1 MWPLSQEL
9 KFPGVALQPDGTID
23 FTLTP
28 EEARAAD
35 AALAEFKGYV
45 VHPDYADRIR
55 NGTVAVALSH
65 YARDLI
71 HAHQSKIAS
80 ANRQVSGKL
89 QSVLA
94 KAIAAVWKASSL
106 SPLPI
111 FTFHRASF
119 LRMLGR
125 EDEAKRLY
133 ASFLKQQ
140 AAFQPDQVD
149 EHLMT
154 YEGFDVEQAV
164 SIARTSGG

>member
-1 MWPLSQEL
+1 MWPFSNEL

-45 VHPDYADRIR
+45 VHPDHADQVR
-55 NGTVAVALSH
+55 NGTIAVALSH

-71 HAHQSKIAS
+71 YAHEAEMSTSTRA
-80 ANRQVSGKL
+80 RQK
-89 QSVLA
+89 VLS

-111 FTFHRASF
+111 YVFHRASF
-119 LRMLGR
+119 FRMLGR
-125 EDEAKRLY
+125 QDEAKRLY
-133 ASFLKQQ
+133 STFVKQQ
-140 AAFQPDQVD
+140 AGFRPDQVD
-149 EHLMT
+149 QHLMT
-154 YEGFDVEQAV
+154 HEGFDVQKALSV
-164 SIARTSGG
+164 ATQQIG